1 VPTSTSD
8 PAPDARI
15 ALSAGRY
22 APRGA
27 PGTTAASA
35 DEGSHSLHIDDFG
48 VHVVALGTALP
59 PWAEPT
65 VVPLRSDDVEL
76 VILSSDDAVC
86 AAWNRFMRGRPTAPA
101 LQLIVHTEDD
111 PGARIARDCRCAT
124 LEVSVRPRDRDT
136 VAHAL
141 AACAHGG
148 ELLIGTHAADLR
160 TVTGVDAGQ
169 VVRGR
174 AIVVDVLGD
183 AGTATIARDAIGR
196 LTAVGHNGGRLM
208 FQFVGQRDAAAFSLI
223 ALDACATAIIAD
235 DAGGDW
241 ILSCSFSDRTALVLV
256 AFRRPALIAST
267 GAPIGAVNQEAC

>member
-1 VPTSTSD
+1 MPTSTSD

-35 DEGSHSLHIDDFG
+35 HDEAQSLHIDDFS

-65 VVPLRSDDVEL
+65 TDLLRSDDIEL
-76 VILSSDDAVC
+76 VILSGEDAVS
-86 AAWNRFMRGRPTAPA
+86 AAWNRSMRSRPTAPA

-111 PGARIARDCRCAT
+111 TGAPVPRDCRCAT
-124 LEVSVRPRDRDT
+124 LEVAARPRDRDT

-148 ELLIGTHAADLR
+148 ELLIGMYAADLR
-160 TVTGVDAGQ
+160 TVTGVDIGQ

-183 AGTATIARDAIGR
+183 AGTASLARDAIGR
-196 LTAVGHNGGRLM
+196 LTAAGHDGGRLM
-208 FQFVGQRDAAAFSLI
+208 FQFVDQRDAAAFSLI

-256 AFRRPALIAST
+256 AFGRPH
-267 GAPIGAVNQEAC
+267 

>member
-1 VPTSTSD
+1 M
-8 PAPDARI
+8 
-15 ALSAGRY
+15 
-22 APRGA
+22 
-27 PGTTAASA
+27 
-35 DEGSHSLHIDDFG
+35 
-48 VHVVALGTALP
+48 ALGTALP

-65 VVPLRSDDVEL
+65 TDLLRSDDIEL
-76 VILSSDDAVC
+76 VILSGEDAVS
-86 AAWNRFMRGRPTAPA
+86 AAWNRSMRSRPTAPA

-111 PGARIARDCRCAT
+111 TGAPVPRDCRCAT
-124 LEVSVRPRDRDT
+124 LEVAARPRDRDT

-148 ELLIGTHAADLR
+148 ELLIGMYAADLR
-160 TVTGVDAGQ
+160 TVTGVDIGQ

-183 AGTATIARDAIGR
+183 AGTASLARDAIGR
-196 LTAVGHNGGRLM
+196 LTAAGHDGGRLM
-208 FQFVGQRDAAAFSLI
+208 FQFVDQRDAAAFSLI

-256 AFRRPALIAST
+256 AFGRPH
-267 GAPIGAVNQEAC
+267 

>member
-35 DEGSHSLHIDDFG
+35 EEGSHSLHIDDFG
-48 VHVVALGTALP
+48 VHVVAFGTALP

-65 VVPLRSDDVEL
+65 AVPLRSDDVEL
-76 VILSSDDAVC
+76 VIMSSDDAVC
-86 AAWNRFMRGRPTAPA
+86 AAWNRFMLGRPTAPA

-174 AIVVDVLGD
+174 AIVVDVVGD
-183 AGTATIARDAIGR
+183 AGTATIVRDAIGR
-196 LTAVGHNGGRLM
+196 LTMVGYDGGRLM

-241 ILSCSFSDRTALVLV
+241 ILSCTFSDRTALVLV
-256 AFRRPALIAST
+256 AFGRPY
-267 GAPIGAVNQEAC
+267 